1 MRRARQSAE
10 TAFRAVLGSD
20 ASIAVAQP
28 QRVFTPEGQAAY
40 WLVASVRGGRVQALA
55 RILPD
60 GRVATVGPS
69 KGIESDAA
77 QVATGLSASMASKL
91 PTELTARYRGAHASR
106 AMLVHDGPVGREA
119 WLYAVKQKSGEKL
132 WVFATGGGLYSR
144 PAMEPLTK

>member
-77 QVATGLSASMASKL
+77 QVATGLTGERTRLGPCWFM
-91 PTELTARYRGAHASR
+91 TA
-106 AMLVHDGPVGREA
+106 L
-119 WLYAVKQKSGEKL
+119 SGERRGFTL
-132 WVFATGGGLYSR
+132 
-144 PAMEPLTK
+144 